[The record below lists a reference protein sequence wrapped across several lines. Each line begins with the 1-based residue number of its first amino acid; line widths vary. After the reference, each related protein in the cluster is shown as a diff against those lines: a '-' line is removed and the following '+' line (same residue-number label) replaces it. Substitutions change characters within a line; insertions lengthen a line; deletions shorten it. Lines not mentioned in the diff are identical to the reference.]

1 MAELF
6 TSMVPGVC
14 CFPTGNIKYH
24 QIVLDLFRLVETFET
39 TKDEKQQPEQ
49 LVITCPAQEN
59 SVIS

>member
-1 MAELF
+1 
-6 TSMVPGVC
+6 MVPGVC